1 MSSLILCNKKRA
13 KQPYEV
19 SRIHCR
25 IYTLEELCYYLSNN
39 LYLIDYTIVNER
51 LCDWIEAELGLLS
64 LAEQLRTMLQ
74 KHSSEERFVMRILS
88 SSSIYT
94 AGELQQIQNILDR
107 LKNQKEIE
115 RQKYKADN
123 LLENRE
129 FEDAILVYQS
139 ILYGDRDDSV
149 EDAFYGKI
157 YACLGSAYGRQ
168 FLYREAME
176 MYEKAFQTYKE
187 PSIVKA
193 YIYCAY
199 KAYTKEEY
207 ELFLL
212 KNTVYPKVH
221 RELMEELQ
229 TYAQEKRAEGKEKLL
244 EIEKIKSTYR
254 RNQLC

>member
-1 MSSLILCNKKRA
+1 M
-13 KQPYEV
+13 
-19 SRIHCR
+19 
-25 IYTLEELCYYLSNN
+25 
-39 LYLIDYTIVNER
+39 
-51 LCDWIEAELGLLS
+51 
-64 LAEQLRTMLQ
+64 
-74 KHSSEERFVMRILS
+74 
-88 SSSIYT
+88 
-94 AGELQQIQNILDR
+94 
-107 LKNQKEIE
+107 
-115 RQKYKADN
+115 
-123 LLENRE
+123 
-129 FEDAILVYQS
+129 EDV
-139 ILYGDRDDSV
+139 
-149 EDAFYGKI
+149 FYGKI

-229 TYAQEKRAEGKEKLL
+229 TYAQEKREEGKAKLL